1 MISNMDENIGRILDE
16 VEALH
21 LAEDTLIFFT
31 SDNGPEMDV
40 GSSGPYRGHKRLVTE
55 GGIRVPAIASWK
67 GKIAPSTTTDAFLLT
82 TDLFPTFVAA
92 AKAQMPS
99 NIRIDGFSFLPALL
113 DRSKSIEK
121 KGDERIVLWYTHSLG
136 YPKFTAARAFGFKVL
151 WADYEGR
158 RGKNLPPS
166 WRIFDMVND
175 PLETTNIWS
184 GFQAQCEAAN
194 KLSLLP
200 ANEKLS
206 WENIAHHNVDPHGV
220 NLIRFLEIAM
230 YLFRYEGERSW
241 LTYHDQKPAE
251 TTPTCNIRGLKDS
264 ERLPP
269 FSHVLQPNFCGNSLW
284 HAASTGCVCGFADC
298 EQRWKASQNNAS
310 AIWAE
315 SLVYNGVAHYA
326 PTKGTLSAHIHNVLK
341 WTHYNG
347 ICPISALQ
355 PIYDALTRSSLPQLA
370 TVQSQCLDTTRLHDH
385 LGSATR
391 KDTEA
396 ETAFAFGDFV
406 GNEWRR
412 SCHQRVHFD
421 DLTGH
426 YYLVT
431 STCAQ
436 DMPAMTVNIG
446 GMPRPVNICP
456 ESLERL
462 MSPLPVE
469 NFMDDNILLGI
480 LNLVLLSIGKP
491 SSFHHS
497 ASSFDVCNTLYSD
510 VAESCRIVGAKG
522 EEDIVLRP
530 KPVRDTAIIDP
541 LFLHFVGVDDPDVVG
556 AFKSWKPQ
564 QIHQRLDKLWGFL
577 YDFERRWARECQRD
591 CLEYSIWPWHVHEH
605 FWGATIA
612 HHSRKESS
620 QLQLIHIFPAAKEK
634 DADNKHLNDQAATV
648 VTAFVQEA
656 ISRARNATSAA
667 DRLTVTTHS
676 IQSTF
681 SGLIPS
687 LETMKV
693 IVLVKLAVRA
703 FQVRTQRFHW

>member
-16 VEALH
+16 VEALR

-40 GSSGPYRGHKRLVTE
+40 GSPGPYRGHKRLVTE
-55 GGIRVPAIASWK
+55 GGIRIPAIASWK
-67 GKIAPSTTTDAFLLT
+67 GKIAPSSTTDAFLLT

-113 DRSKSIEK
+113 DRSKSIQK

-136 YPKFTAARAFGFKVL
+136 YPKFTAARAFGYKVL

-175 PLETTNIWS
+175 SLESTNILS

-206 WENIAHHNVDPHGV
+206 WENIVDQKVDPHGL
-220 NLIRFLEIAM
+220 NLVRFLEIAM
-230 YLFRYEGERSW
+230 YLFRFEGERSW

-251 TTPTCNIRGLKDS
+251 TAPSCSIRGLTDN

-269 FSHVLQPNFCGNSLW
+269 FSHVLQPNFCGKSLW
-284 HAASTGCVCGFADC
+284 KAASTGCVCEFADC
-298 EQRWKASQNNAS
+298 EQRWKYSHNNVS

-347 ICPISALQ
+347 ICPVGTLL
-355 PIYDALTRSSLPQLA
+355 PIYDAVTRSSLPQLTA
-370 TVQSQCLDTTRLHDH
+370 VQSQCLDTTRLHDQ

-391 KDTEA
+391 KNTEA
-396 ETAFAFGDFV
+396 ESAFAFGDFV

-426 YYLVT
+426 YYFVT
-431 STCAQ
+431 TTCAQ

-480 LNLVLLSIGKP
+480 FNLVLLSIGK
-491 SSFHHS
+491 SLSFSRHL
-497 ASSFDVCNTLYSD
+497 ASSFDACNAL
-510 VAESCRIVGAKG
+510 C
-522 EEDIVLRP
+522 
-530 KPVRDTAIIDP
+530 
-541 LFLHFVGVDDPDVVG
+541 F
-556 AFKSWKPQ
+556 
-564 QIHQRLDKLWGFL
+564 GF
-577 YDFERRWARECQRD
+577 
-591 CLEYSIWPWHVHEH
+591 
-605 FWGATIA
+605 
-612 HHSRKESS
+612 
-620 QLQLIHIFPAAKEK
+620 
-634 DADNKHLNDQAATV
+634 
-648 VTAFVQEA
+648 
-656 ISRARNATSAA
+656 
-667 DRLTVTTHS
+667 DRLRHS
-676 IQSTF
+676 WRQGRRRHCVATKASARHGDRR
-681 SGLIPS
+681 S
-687 LETMKV
+687 
-693 IVLVKLAVRA
+693 AVSPFCRS
-703 FQVRTQRFHW
+703 R